1 MARTW
6 FRIRSSRTKGYSISR
21 SEFGFS
27 GLLDEEEGTEIG
39 RLLVEPSSAELQVY
53 MEFKPSFGI
62 AFGDRDSPIY
72 GQPADGLLQ
81 VLYKLVQK
89 IALELFDRPGKAAHR
104 PGRSLD
110 CTIRSMLQTPC

>member
-1 MARTW
+1 
-6 FRIRSSRTKGYSISR
+6 
-21 SEFGFS
+21 
-27 GLLDEEEGTEIG
+27 
-39 RLLVEPSSAELQVY
+39 
-53 MEFKPSFGI
+53 
-62 AFGDRDSPIY
+62 
-72 GQPADGLLQ
+72 LLQ